1 MDPRDPRSKLHVR
14 VGLAFVQTLRPAL
27 YVLLVASA
35 LVSFWGGG
43 ELFGRRV
50 PHWAVSAAPTLF
62 GIFLAVFS
70 VYRIALVRARRYPA
84 ATGLFQIGLGALV
97 VVLLLPGVRQGLLRP
112 PAGEGDAVPELIS
125 SPDPRVRALA
135 AEVAGERS
143 GGERYAALLLRSLD
157 DPDEA
162 VRASAR
168 AALTRLAGADV
179 GAGLEEA
186 AAARRWREEARI
198 RGWTR

>member
-14 VGLAFVQTLRPAL
+14 VGLAFVKTLRPAL

-97 VVLLLPGVRQGLLRP
+97 VVLLLPGVRQGLQRP
-112 PAGEGDAVPELIS
+112 PAGQGDAVPELIR

-135 AEVAGERS
+135 AEVAGARS

-157 DPDEA
+157 DPDAA

-168 AALTRLAGADV
+168 AALSRLAGTDV
-179 GAGLEEA
+179 GAGLEEG
-186 AAARRWREEARI
+186 AAARRWREEAQI

>member
-70 VYRIALVRARRYPA
+70 VYRIALIRARRYPA

-97 VVLLLPGVRQGLLRP
+97 VVLLMPGVREGLLVP
-112 PAGEGDAVPELIS
+112 SAGQGDAVPALIGS
-125 SPDPRVRALA
+125 ADPRVRALA
-135 AEVAGERS
+135 VEVAGGRS
-143 GGERYAALLLRSLD
+143 GGERYAALLLRTLG
-157 DPDEA
+157 DPDAA
-162 VRASAR
+162 VRATAR
-168 AALTRLAGADV
+168 AALARLAGVDV
-179 GAGLEEA
+179 GAGLGEE
-186 AAARRWREEARI
+186 AAARRWREEARA
-198 RGWTR
+198 RGWVP

>member
-50 PHWAVSAAPTLF
+50 PAWAVSAAPTLF
-62 GIFLAVFS
+62 GVFLAVFS

-112 PAGEGDAVPELIS
+112 PAGEGDAVPALIGS
-125 SPDPRVRALA
+125 ADPRVRALA
-135 AEVAGERS
+135 VEAAGGRS

-157 DPDEA
+157 DPDAA
-162 VRASAR
+162 VRATAR
-168 AALTRLAGADV
+168 GALARLAGVDV
-179 GAGLEEA
+179 AAGLEEA
-186 AAARRWREEARI
+186 AAARRWREEAQARKWI
-198 RGWTR
+198 P